1 LFTVRTRAEIT
12 HFSCRS
18 KKTPFAESSDG
29 NEKNGFALGSSEHQ
43 RRLPLTSGRE
53 RAQQLARCRSQIRE
67 GVMYTTLSLLCLLFA
82 SPGEIETQFV
92 QVGPPPSQRQW
103 WNASQKA
110 RAVVLIHG
118 LFVHP
123 FSKTNV
129 GRAQLHTWQRPDCL
143 LVKRLAQ
150 EADVFAFA
158 YAQTVSAD
166 DIAECPE
173 LEKHLRKLRQ
183 DGYRQIVL
191 IGHSAGGVIAR
202 QFVED
207 HPDSGVT
214 KVIQV
219 CAPNGGSSW
228 AKWPTVQ
235 ANQIDFLDSLT
246 KPARSRSLSQRAD
259 KEIPKNVEFACIV
272 GTGSVVGDGM
282 VSNRSQYPPDLQKQ
296 GIPAYP
302 FNSTHW
308 MLLRSHKGVELVARL
323 VRETQS
329 RWDDKQVETVRRRLV
344 GD

>member
-1 LFTVRTRAEIT
+1 M
-12 HFSCRS
+12 FS
-18 KKTPFAESSDG
+18 
-29 NEKNGFALGSSEHQ
+29 AL
-43 RRLPLTSGRE
+43 P
-53 RAQQLARCRSQIRE
+53 I
-67 GVMYTTLSLLCLLFA
+67 LCLLFA
-82 SPGEIETQFV
+82 GAPAIETQFI
-92 QVGPPPSQRQW
+92 QVAPAPSQRPW
-103 WNASQKA
+103 WNAPRKT

-118 LFVHP
+118 LLVHP

-129 GRAQLHTWQRPDCL
+129 GRADLHAWQKPDCV

-166 DIAECPE
+166 DIAESPD
-173 LEKHLRKLRQ
+173 LENNVRKLRQ
-183 DGYRQIVL
+183 EGYREIIL

-202 QFVED
+202 QFIED
-207 HPDSGVT
+207 HPDCGVT

-219 CAPNGGSSW
+219 CAPNVGSGW
-228 AKWPTVQ
+228 AKWQTVR

-246 KPARSRSLSQRAD
+246 KPARRRSLSQRAE
-259 KEIPKNVEFACIV
+259 KEIPEHIEFASIV
-272 GTGSVVGDGM
+272 GTGSVVGDGV

-302 FNSTHW
+302 FNSSHW
-308 MLLRSHKGVELVARL
+308 MLLRSRKGAELLARL

-329 RWDDKQVETVRRRLV
+329 RWDEKKVEAVRRRLP